1 MRRGRL
7 VRLLP
12 DWDISTIQLQ
22 AVYPANRHIA
32 VKVRRFVSF
41 LAGKLK
47 TGLA

>member
-1 MRRGRL
+1 L

-12 DWDISTIQLQ
+12 DWHVSTIQLQ

-41 LAGKLK
+41 LAGKLRP
-47 TGLA
+47 